1 MYSNKA
7 ELLNSLIKKGKENGY
22 ILFNEL
28 IPLLNDESI
37 DFEQVLV
44 RLEKH
49 KIEIVDEDIDEE
61 YSAITDDD
69 ENYFEEDEETR
80 NYNDESSRSISSLTR
95 YIKEIGQFE
104 LLDEKEE
111 KELSKTIQDGKQAEK
126 ELQLINND
134 SNGYLKEDI
143 EKLESAV
150 ECKNQARDALINSN
164 LRLVVNIARRY
175 EGLGLPSE
183 ELIQEGNSGLVDAAD
198 NYNCDKEV
206 RFSTY
211 ATTCIKRAIVRGL
224 NERGCAIRLPG
235 NIISEIRKIKVAEKE
250 LTNEL
255 GRTPTLDELAKVLE
269 ISSSQIEATL
279 NYSQSI
285 VSLDTNVGDDESTL
299 GDFISDEDLLNPLDY
314 TIDEKYKN
322 EIDSIL
328 KTLDPIEE
336 KVIRAKFNFDGSKDF
351 DNDLYVSG
359 ENIRKIEMRAL
370 LKLHNPEIMK
380 KLKKYR

>member
-1 MYSNKA
+1 MYSSKA

-22 ILFNEL
+22 ILSNEL

-49 KIEIVDEDIDEE
+49 KIEIVDEECNDNTIDN
-61 YSAITDDD
+61 
-69 ENYFEEDEETR
+69 ENYYEEDEEAS
-80 NYNDESSRSISSLTR
+80 NYNNESSRSISSLTR

-111 KELSKTIQDGKQAEK
+111 KELSKTIQDGKQAEEK
-126 ELQLINND
+126 LQLINND

-143 EKLESAV
+143 EKLEYDV
-150 ECKNQARDALINSN
+150 ECKNQARETLINSN

-175 EGLGLPSE
+175 EGLGLPLE
-183 ELIQEGNSGLVDAAD
+183 ELIQEGNVGLVDAAD
-198 NYNCDKEV
+198 NYNYDKGV

-235 NIISEIRKIKVAEKE
+235 NVISEIRKIKVAEKE

-269 ISSSQIEATL
+269 ISSSQIEETL

-314 TIDEKYKN
+314 TIDEKYRK